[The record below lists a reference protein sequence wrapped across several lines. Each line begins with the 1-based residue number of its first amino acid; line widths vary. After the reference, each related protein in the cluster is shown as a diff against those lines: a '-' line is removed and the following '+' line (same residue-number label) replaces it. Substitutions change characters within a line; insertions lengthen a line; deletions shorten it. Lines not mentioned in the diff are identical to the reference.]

1 MSKYSPRPWRV
12 GMRYGN
18 NRTEINDAHGNAVA
32 TVWTHDVKRIE
43 KPAGS
48 AADYGVNERGMANA
62 VLIALSPELLESL
75 RDMIDE
81 AESLRVEYNEVR
93 CRDGYPDEPAAK
105 CVDQARAVLAKVGD
119 IATADVTDEN

>member
-32 TVWTHDVKRIE
+32 TVWTHDVKRID

-62 VLIALSPELLESL
+62 VIIAASPELLE
-75 RDMIDE
+75 
-81 AESLRVEYNEVR
+81 A
-93 CRDGYPDEPAAK
+93 C
-105 CVDQARAVLAKVGD
+105 RAVLQHENLHDMPQFTGKAAAEWLAVRNLLASVVAKVGD